1 MHSKHQLEVYTVMKF
16 GNIVQLFC
24 VILFFL
30 SGPAVVWSQSS
41 EQDFEG
47 VWIRRPDFKE
57 FDPFAPDFAIV
68 EKIGRNYLVI
78 FVNSNAGKDG
88 DKIMDTSYHHFYRF
102 ESSELVSRDK
112 STIST
117 IRITPMGELFELIE
131 VLDVA
136 VMGENYYVRPTME
149 DFQSMIESEGYQLE
163 HPIY

>member
-1 MHSKHQLEVYTVMKF
+1 
-16 GNIVQLFC
+16 
-24 VILFFL
+24 
-30 SGPAVVWSQSS
+30 
-41 EQDFEG
+41 
-47 VWIRRPDFKE
+47 
-57 FDPFAPDFAIV
+57 
-68 EKIGRNYLVI
+68 
-78 FVNSNAGKDG
+78 
-88 DKIMDTSYHHFYRF
+88 MDTSYHHFYRF

-163 HPIY
+163 QPIY